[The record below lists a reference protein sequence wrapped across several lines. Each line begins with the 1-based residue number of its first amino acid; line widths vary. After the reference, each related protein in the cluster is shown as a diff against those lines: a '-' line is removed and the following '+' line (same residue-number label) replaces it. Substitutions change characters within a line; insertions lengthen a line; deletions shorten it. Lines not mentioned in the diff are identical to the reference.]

1 MINDLKIPC
10 PTCKSEIVY
19 NVSALIAGASFECLT
34 CRSQIKIASSS
45 ISELKSTYEKYTELK
60 SNLSK
65 K

>member
-19 NVSALIAGASFECLT
+19 NVAALIAGASFQCLT
-34 CRSQIKIASSS
+34 CSSQIKIASSS
-45 ISELKSTYEKYTELK
+45 VSDLKNTYEKYIELK